1 MENLYGWHWQDFAE
15 LGSTNDC
22 AVKLSELPPSPR
34 FAVTAQS
41 QAAGRGRRGRSW
53 QSLEGNLFMS
63 LGLEMEQR
71 RWGELVFVV
80 SLALLETVR
89 SFKPGIDISL
99 KWPNDVLVAGGKISG
114 ILLEKGAGMYIIIGI
129 GVNIASA
136 PAVSGS
142 LLYHSASLAE
152 AGIKTDRIT
161 FLKAFLQQFNCGLE
175 RWNRHG
181 FAEVKDLWLQSA
193 KGVGSE
199 IRVNLPRESLNGI
212 FKGIGDDGCLLLETA
227 GEIKKIAAG
236 DVFFQQ
242 G

>member
-1 MENLYGWHWQDFAE
+1 MEDLCGWHWQDFAE

-22 AVKLSELPPSPR
+22 AVKLSEQPPSPR
-34 FAVTAQS
+34 FVITAERQT
-41 QAAGRGRRGRSW
+41 AGRGRRGRSW

-89 SFKPGIDISL
+89 RFKPGIDISL

-136 PAVSGS
+136 PSVSES
-142 LLYHSASLAE
+142 MLYPSASLAE
-152 AGIKTDRIT
+152 TGIQTDRVT
-161 FLKAFLQQFNCGLE
+161 FLKFFLQQFNLGLE

-181 FAEVKDLWLQSA
+181 FAEVKDLWLRSA
-193 KGVGSE
+193 KGVGNE
-199 IRVNLPRESLNGI
+199 IRINLPRESLNGI
-212 FKGIGDDGCLLLETA
+212 FKGLGDDGCLLLETA
-227 GEIKKIAAG
+227 GEIKKIVAG

>member
-1 MENLYGWHWQDFAE
+1 MEDLYGWHWQDFAE

-22 AVKLSELPPSPR
+22 AVKLSEQPPSPH
-34 FAVTAQS
+34 FVITAARQT
-41 QAAGRGRRGRSW
+41 AGRGRRGRSW

-63 LGLEMEQR
+63 LGMEMEQR
-71 RWGELVFVV
+71 RWSELVFVI
-80 SLALLETVR
+80 SLALLESVHL
-89 SFKPGIDISL
+89 FKPGIDVSL

-142 LLYHSASLAE
+142 LLYHSVSLAE
-152 AGIKTDRIT
+152 EGIITDRIT
-161 FLKAFLQQFNCGLE
+161 FLKAFLRQFNCGLE
-175 RWNRHG
+175 RWNRQG
-181 FAEVKDLWLQSA
+181 FAVVKKLWLRFA
-193 KGVGSE
+193 KGIGGE
-199 IRVNLPRESLNGI
+199 IRVNLPRESLSGI
-212 FKGIGDDGCLLLETA
+212 FKGLGDDGCLLLETA

-242 G
+242 D

>member
-1 MENLYGWHWQDFAE
+1 MEDLYGWHWQDVAE

-22 AVKLSELPPSPR
+22 AVKLSEQPPSPR
-34 FAVTAQS
+34 FVITAARQT
-41 QAAGRGRRGRSW
+41 AGRGRRGRSW

-63 LGLEMEQR
+63 LGMEMEQR
-71 RWGELVFVV
+71 RWSELVFVI
-80 SLALLETVR
+80 SLALLETVHL
-89 SFKPGIDISL
+89 FKPGIDVSL

-136 PAVSGS
+136 PAVSES

-161 FLKAFLQQFNCGLE
+161 FLKAFLQQFNRGLE
-175 RWNRHG
+175 RWNRQG
-181 FAEVKDLWLQSA
+181 FAVVKKLWLRFE
-193 KGVGSE
+193 KGIGGE
-199 IRVNLPRESLNGI
+199 IRVNLPRESLSGI
-212 FKGIGDDGCLLLETA
+212 FKGLGDDGCLLLETA

-242 G
+242 D